1 MNMMLLRLRL
11 SNLDMMQIAMT
22 LRGVTVNFLG
32 SVLMVSLHRVV
43 IQTIQPVIKIENQ
56 TVIQILILPA
66 AIKGKTVLSM
76 TQLVRQRAP
85 ISVVPWS
92 QVSSVPPTKEI
103 PPQSL
108 KSQISPILARKT
120 IKNGN
125 PLSLLDLAT
134 QFALGMPFVMR
145 HKV

>member
-66 AIKGKTVLSM
+66 AIKEKTVLSM
-76 TQLVRQRAP
+76 IQLVRQRAL
-85 ISVVPWS
+85 IFVTPWS
-92 QVSSVPPTKEI
+92 QVSLVPPIREI

-108 KSQISPILARKT
+108 KSQISPTLARKT